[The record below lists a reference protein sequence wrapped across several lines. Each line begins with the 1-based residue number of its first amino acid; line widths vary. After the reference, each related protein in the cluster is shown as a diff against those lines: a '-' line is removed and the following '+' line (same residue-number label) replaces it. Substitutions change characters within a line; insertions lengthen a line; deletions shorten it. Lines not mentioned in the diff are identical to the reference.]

1 VATTGIILGAAYM
14 LYLYRRIAFGEAR
27 TPEAAKMIDLS
38 PRELVCLVPIALA
51 TLWMG
56 IYPESF
62 LAPMRQDVGA
72 LLARIER
79 ARPAGDAQL
88 AMGKAVTTPA
98 PAVHAG
104 AH

>member
-1 VATTGIILGAAYM
+1 M
-14 LYLYRRIAFGEAR
+14 LYLYRRIAFGVLDK
-27 TPEAAKMIDLS
+27 PDVAAMPDLS
-38 PRELVCLVPIALA
+38 LRELSILVPIALA

-62 LAPMRQDVGA
+62 LKPMRGDVSS

-79 ARPAGDAQL
+79 ARPAGDADIQIPPIS
-88 AMGKAVTTPA
+88 KSIPVTA
-98 PAVHAG
+98 HEG